1 LRVLFIYPNLNA
13 QIGFNYG
20 IAYMS
25 ALLKQQGIETH
36 LLNINE
42 QVNYPLDLQ
51 RIKKD
56 VVRINP
62 DVIGFSVVTNQYKY
76 AVDMARDIKTYLPG
90 PIMFGG
96 IHPTMDPLA
105 VMQDEAI
112 DAICMGEGEEA
123 FLEFLTKGAPQGVR
137 NIGHREGQKIVLE
150 PLRPYTDLA
159 RLPFKDYDIFDF
171 QTMID
176 AKDGWVGLLT
186 GRGCPF
192 RCTYC
197 LNHKIIKLYKNSGH
211 LPKGYIRRHSVD
223 EVIHEIDYLLTRY
236 KRIKMFIFDDDVF
249 TLDKQ
254 WLREFSGKYKRLTNI
269 GFVCNAHVRFFDE
282 EVAAGLKEAGCRIVK
297 FGLESG
303 SDSLRRNVLHRFMTN
318 HDIEKAFAAAHKYGL
333 HTSAFVMIGLPCES
347 KDDIMATIK
356 LLARIKPGRFRWSL
370 FFPYVGTEAYEIAKA
385 QGTIDFEKMK
395 TLDNFTDETCMD
407 LGEEVNLL
415 VDKVQQHFCAFVN
428 GYGNMGRAD
437 LYRELIDRLEAAE
450 RSGWEEEKKGFAAE
464 IAEMDR
470 QAAAAEELLYTVK
483 FNRFMGVRSDWK
495 DDSLSA

>member
-1 LRVLFIYPNLNA
+1 MRVLFIYPNLNA

-20 IAYMS
+20 IAHMS
-25 ALLKQQGIETH
+25 ALLKQHGIETH

-42 QVNYPLDLQ
+42 QVHYPLDLQ

-56 VVRINP
+56 VKRINP

-76 AVDMARDIKTYLPG
+76 AVEVAHSIKTYLSR

-96 IHPTMDPLA
+96 IHPTMDPFA
-105 VMQDEAI
+105 VMQDEAV
-112 DAICMGEGEEA
+112 DSICVGEGEEA
-123 FLEFLTKGAPQGVR
+123 FLEFLTKGSPQGVR
-137 NIGHREGQKIVLE
+137 NLGYRDGQKIVLE

-211 LPKGYIRRHSVD
+211 LPKSYMRRHSVD
-223 EVIHEIDYLLTRY
+223 EVIHEIDYLLTHY

-249 TLDKQ
+249 TLDKR
-254 WLREFSGKYKRLTNI
+254 WLQEFSDKYKRLTNT

-282 EVAAGLKEAGCRIVK
+282 EVAAGLKGAGCRIIK

-318 HDIEKAFAAAHKYGL
+318 NDIEKAFAAAHKYGL

-347 KDDIMATIK
+347 KDDSMATIK

-385 QGTIDFEKMK
+385 KGAIDFEKMK

-415 VDKVQQHFCAFVN
+415 VDKVQNYFCTFVN
-428 GYGNMGRAD
+428 GYGNMAGREG
-437 LYRELIDRLEAAE
+437 YRELVDRIEAAE
-450 RSGWEEEKKGFAAE
+450 RSGWEAEKKGFAAE

-470 QAAAAEELLYTVK
+470 QVAGRGELHYTVK